1 MPTAPKP
8 NTKIKTKSSRQK
20 VIARIHI
27 GKAQLCLDDDTYR
40 MVLEFVTGKTSCRE
54 MTLAELFAVEHHM
67 IAKGFRP
74 LKGGSRR
81 MSPQSRHKPR
91 YEKTSV
97 DKLRALWIDMA
108 KKGEIADGSENA
120 LEAWV
125 IRMSKRYNQG
135 RGIEKIDWLNQNHAL
150 CSHLIECLK
159 KWQQRLE

>member
-8 NTKIKTKSSRQK
+8 NTKTKSSRQK

-27 GKAQLCLDDDTYR
+27 GKAQLCLNDDTYR
-40 MVLEFVTGKTSCRE
+40 MMLEFVTGKSSCRE
-54 MTLAELFAVEHHM
+54 MSLAELFAVEHHM

-74 LKGGSRR
+74 LKGGSRKR
-81 MSPQSRHKPR
+81 ISPQSRHKLP

-108 KKGEIADGSENA
+108 KKGQLTDGSENA

-125 IRMSKRYNQG
+125 IRMSKRYNEG
-135 RGIEKIDWLNQNHAL
+135 RGIEKIEWLKQNHAL